1 MQENTAHDSTTV
13 AIVLYLLLETDL
25 KNEKKK
31 QEKKKNGNWFLKG
44 KYKNN
49 NKIHTRTKN
58 RLK

>member
-1 MQENTAHDSTTV
+1 MQENRVQDSTTV

-31 QEKKKNGNWFLKG
+31 KKKYGNWFLKG

-49 NKIHTRTKN
+49 NKIHKRAKN